1 MRITKERYSKPS
13 LRRWTTFVVRDGET
27 GCIYLREMVE
37 HQMGAIFLKISGF
50 YSIQKAHQYARSI
63 RAEYRQ
69 KNAAEVLD
77 ILTSKIGT
85 ASKNS
90 RKTSHRNSRKKAR

>member
-1 MRITKERYSKPS
+1 MKITRQTYSKPS
-13 LRRWTTFVVRDGET
+13 LRRWTTFVVREDQS
-27 GCIYLREMVE
+27 GCVYLRELVDD
-37 HQMGAIFLKISGF
+37 QMGAIFLKISDLS
-50 YSIQKAHQYARSI
+50 SIQKAHQYARNL
-63 RAEYRQ
+63 RAEYAK

-90 RKTSHRNSRKKAR
+90 RKISRRNSRKKAR

>member
-50 YSIQKAHQYARSI
+50 YSIQKAHQYARSL
-63 RAEYRQ
+63 RAEYAK
-69 KNAAEVLD
+69 KNSTEVLD
-77 ILTSKIGT
+77 VLTSKIGVS
-85 ASKNS
+85 SKNF
-90 RKTSHRNSRKKAR
+90 RKNSRKKAR

>member
-27 GCIYLREMVE
+27 GCIYLRELVDC
-37 HQMGAIFLKISGF
+37 QMGAIFLKISGF
-50 YSIQKAHQYARSI
+50 YSIQKAHRYARSL
-63 RAEYRQ
+63 RAEYGK

-77 ILTSKIGT
+77 ILTSKIS
-85 ASKNS
+85 ASSKNS
-90 RKTSHRNSRKKAR
+90 RKNSRKKAQ